1 MCLLKKLKNEATVF
15 LGGQWVS
22 LNVNMF
28 VAAKDMLVLRLIVLH
43 RMCGDLTSATK
54 VREAE
59 TSLGRFNKAWIA
71 LLGRFNKASTC
82 REAEYGTRTV
92 IISVRPH
99 RPPPQKTSVMNPH
112 LANRHHQR
120 PGPHLPNRHH
130 QRPGPHLWTKGGFI
144 DVLTIPDIPCPS
156 EGQLLS

>member
-1 MCLLKKLKNEATVF
+1 
-15 LGGQWVS
+15 
-22 LNVNMF
+22 
-28 VAAKDMLVLRLIVLH
+28 
-43 RMCGDLTSATK
+43 MCGDLTSATK

-59 TSLGRFNKAWIA
+59 TSLGRFNKAWTA

-82 REAEYGTRTV
+82 RVVEYGTRTV

-144 DVLTIPDIPCPS
+144 DVLTIPDIPCPF